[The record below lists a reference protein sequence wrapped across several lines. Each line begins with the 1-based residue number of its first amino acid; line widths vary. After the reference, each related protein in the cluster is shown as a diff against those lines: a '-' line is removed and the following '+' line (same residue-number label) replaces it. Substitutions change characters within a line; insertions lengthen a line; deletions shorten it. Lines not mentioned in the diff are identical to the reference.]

1 MIFCANCQ
9 MYNFQRAQV
18 CQHCKHPLPIHQTEH
33 LDDFDPTRLQV
44 IRGKAEAAAT
54 EPLIP
59 TQIVISI
66 QGVDVITRRVSSF
79 MLIGREDDQNPKLPE
94 IDLTAFGAHEK
105 GVSRYHATL
114 KRSAQGITLADLA
127 SANGTR
133 LNGRRLRPLTEY
145 PIRDGD
151 EITLGTLTIQ
161 VSFQKTDVIST
172 REFARQAAQGLA

>member
-9 MYNFQRAQV
+9 RYNFQRAPV
-18 CQHCKHPLPIHQTEH
+18 CQHCKHPLPSNQTENFE
-33 LDDFDPTRLQV
+33 DFDPTRLQV
-44 IRGKAEAAAT
+44 IRGRAEAVT
-54 EPLIP
+54 EPLSSGL
-59 TQIVISI
+59 IVIRI
-66 QGVDVITRRVSSF
+66 QGVDVLTRRMSSF

-94 IDLTAFGAHEK
+94 IDLTPFGAHEH

-145 PIRDGD
+145 PVNDGD
-151 EITLGTLTIQ
+151 EMMFGTLAVQICFRKQET
-161 VSFQKTDVIST
+161 VST
-172 REFARQAAQGLA
+172 REYARQGS